1 MIHILM
7 AVGAAALWAGSIV
20 GVKELSSVLQA
31 PVIAFLRFAL
41 ALVCLLPFFSLRD
54 YKKISRKHMPL
65 FGGMGASMLA
75 VFVLTVIALQHAS
88 LTTFAIIVMSHPL
101 AIMLASA
108 ILERKMPARN
118 HIIAMALAFGGIG
131 FAVTK
136 GGAMAMGYG
145 EQMALAAMAC
155 QVVYVLI
162 MQRLNNAY
170 SPAMTMLM
178 MSAWGAVLVAPFLI
192 NMGVIETLQV
202 LSWEHWAMVAGVGV
216 LGTAGAFT
224 LYAHVIS
231 KLGASKASQIV
242 LCGSLLLI
250 ATAAH
255 FVLAQPIMM
264 EQIVGGVLVM
274 AGLLLGLC

>member
-224 LYAHVIS
+224 LYAHVID

-250 ATAAH
+250 AAAAH